1 MKILNTKFGRQAI
14 AAALILSAMASMSLG
29 AFAAEPSAETAA
41 DEAVVAGYLPP
52 QDESI
57 MTQGDIAL
65 HSSDAQTTA
74 ERDPNYGGYAAPVE
88 DPIQGNVMMIAET
101 GDAQTSE
108 STIAS
113 NPAYSARY
121 TVKGLLGKQVL
132 YTASVKDQVLTL
144 SVPEDVATFRA
155 TVGEM
160 RKLMDNGVRTVV
172 LTTNK
177 ASTTLN
183 LSLLCEGQ
191 RDTTKVT
198 LRHIGSSAVLHV
210 GLRCRRDLLVGR
222 DSNYG
227 GYASPVENP
236 IQGNVMMISDETPL
250 PSDTPVEK
258 SEARYTV
265 KGLLGK
271 QVLYTARQEGRVLT
285 LDVPDDNATFRTT
298 ILDMQTLMN
307 QGVSTL
313 VLKTDKTSTTLNLTL
328 LCQGQKP
335 GTRVTLRHLG
345 SSAHL
350 TVGFRGRRDLIVGR

>member
-29 AFAAEPSAETAA
+29 AFAAAPSAETAA
-41 DEAVVAGYLPP
+41 DAAVVAGYLPP
-52 QDESI
+52 QDEST

-132 YTASVKDQVLTL
+132 YTA
-144 SVPEDVATFRA
+144 
-155 TVGEM
+155 
-160 RKLMDNGVRTVV
+160 
-172 LTTNK
+172 
-177 ASTTLN
+177 
-183 LSLLCEGQ
+183 
-191 RDTTKVT
+191 
-198 LRHIGSSAVLHV
+198 
-210 GLRCRRDLLVGR
+210 
-222 DSNYG
+222 
-227 GYASPVENP
+227 
-236 IQGNVMMISDETPL
+236 
-250 PSDTPVEK
+250 
-258 SEARYTV
+258 
-265 KGLLGK
+265 
-271 QVLYTARQEGRVLT
+271 RQEGRVLT
-285 LDVPDDNATFRTT
+285 LDAPDDNATFRTT

>member
-1 MKILNTKFGRQAI
+1 MKILNTKLARQAI
-14 AAALILSAMASMSLG
+14 AAALVLSAAAAMSVG
-29 AFAAEPSAETAA
+29 AFAAEGEADTAA
-41 DEAVVAGYLPP
+41 LTEDVTVAGYLPP
-52 QDESI
+52 QDEST
-57 MTQGDIAL
+57 MVQGDIAL
-65 HSSDAQTTA
+65 HSADVAVGEA
-74 ERDPNYGGYAAPVE
+74 DPTYGGYASPVE
-88 DPIQGNVMMIAET
+88 NPVQGNVMMIAET

-160 RKLMDNGVRTVV
+160 RKLMDNGVHTVV

-198 LRHIGSSAVLHV
+198 LRHISSSAVLHV

-236 IQGNVMMISDETPL
+236 IQGNVMMIDETGDVQT
-250 PSDTPVEK
+250 S
-258 SEARYTV
+258 S
-265 KGLLGK
+265 
-271 QVLYTARQEGRVLT
+271 GR
-285 LDVPDDNATFRTT
+285 
-298 ILDMQTLMN
+298 
-307 QGVSTL
+307 
-313 VLKTDKTSTTLNLTL
+313 
-328 LCQGQKP
+328 
-335 GTRVTLRHLG
+335 
-345 SSAHL
+345 
-350 TVGFRGRRDLIVGR
+350 